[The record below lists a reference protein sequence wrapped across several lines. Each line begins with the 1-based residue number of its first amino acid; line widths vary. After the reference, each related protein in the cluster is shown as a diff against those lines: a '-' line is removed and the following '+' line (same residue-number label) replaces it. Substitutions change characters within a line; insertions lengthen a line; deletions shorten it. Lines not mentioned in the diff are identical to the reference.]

1 MQIYVSYASFVCE
14 SYASLNVSLYEIH
27 MQVIGKQYPYMQVH
41 SYMFRSIHLDPWQY
55 IVYTNLCFMTIAY
68 ASVDYATIC

>member
-27 MQVIGKQYPYMQVH
+27 VQAIGKPYTYMQVH
-41 SYMFRSIHLDPWQY
+41 DYMFRSIFRST
-55 IVYTNLCFMTIAY
+55 IVYTNLCIPIAY
-68 ASVDYATIC
+68 ASY